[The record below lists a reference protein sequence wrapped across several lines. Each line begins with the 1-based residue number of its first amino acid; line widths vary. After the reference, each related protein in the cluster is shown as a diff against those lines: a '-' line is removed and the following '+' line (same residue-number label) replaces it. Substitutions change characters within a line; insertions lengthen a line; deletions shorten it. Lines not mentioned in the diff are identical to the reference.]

1 MSIFSWQKNLILS
14 LFLFT
19 LGCFGSV
26 DIRGSVSSYENS
38 TVHTEGGGS
47 FKVGK
52 LSGQWQRQ
60 DFEYRAIYFKHQT
73 YKAAIEVDAFC
84 KGSLD
89 DGPLPILSNQ
99 LYYGMTKQQRL
110 FRKNFLLDGRE
121 AIRTLVAGKMDGVVL
136 HLDTVVVK
144 KHGCLFDFAY
154 ISVPEDYDK
163 GVKDFENFFYGFQ
176 YIKGPK

>member
-1 MSIFSWQKNLILS
+1 MSTFSWLKNLVLTLSIFIA
-14 LFLFT
+14 
-19 LGCFGSV
+19 GCFGSV
-26 DIRGSVSSYENS
+26 DIRGSVSSYENA

-47 FKVGK
+47 FKVGE
-52 LSGQWQRQ
+52 LPHEWQRQ

-73 YKAAIEVDAFC
+73 YPVAIEVDAFC

-99 LYYGMTKQQRL
+99 LYYGMTKQHRL
-110 FRKNFLLDGRE
+110 FRKSIVLDGRE
-121 AIRTLVAGKMDGVVL
+121 AIRTLVSGKMDGVVL

-154 ISVPEDYDK
+154 ISAPEDYDK
-163 GVKDFENFFYGFQ
+163 GVRDFENFYQGFQ
-176 YIKGPK
+176 YIQGP